1 LIFVLFP
8 DYDVDAIGKESLHS
22 QEFHAMKIGR
32 RSIFLAGSAL
42 LASPAIIRP
51 AIIRPAMA
59 QPATTLPAQTP
70 GFYRFK
76 VGSFTVTTVHDGFVA
91 RPLEGF
97 VRNAPLA
104 EVQGVL
110 RDAFLPQD
118 RMVIPYTVTFLDTGR
133 DLVVFDSGNGVTP
146 AGATIGRMIAN
157 MRSAG
162 IDPAKVTRVVMSHFH
177 GDHVNGLLNAEGL
190 AAFPNAEVIVPEAEI
205 AWWGDATNE
214 TRSPEGQRANFANS
228 ARRLAPYAARMRR
241 VGPDSEVIPGVRSVA
256 AYGHTPGHTCYHIA
270 DGAEQMMFVADTT
283 NRPELLARRPEF
295 HIIFDFD
302 AVAAEATRRR
312 IYDRVATDRI
322 RVTGY
327 HFPFPA
333 NGYLT
338 KEGSGYRFVAAD
350 WTGAV

>member
-1 LIFVLFP
+1 
-8 DYDVDAIGKESLHS
+8 
-22 QEFHAMKIGR
+22 
-32 RSIFLAGSAL
+32 
-42 LASPAIIRP
+42 
-51 AIIRPAMA
+51 
-59 QPATTLPAQTP
+59 
-70 GFYRFK
+70 
-76 VGSFTVTTVHDGFVA
+76 
-91 RPLEGF
+91 
-97 VRNAPLA
+97 
-104 EVQGVL
+104 
-110 RDAFLPQD
+110 
-118 RMVIPYTVTFLDTGR
+118 MVIPYTVTFLDTGR

-157 MRSAG
+157 MRAAG

-350 WTGAV
+350 WSGAI

>member
-1 LIFVLFP
+1 MQ
-8 DYDVDAIGKESLHS
+8 SN
-22 QEFHAMKIGR
+22 R
-32 RSIFLAGSAL
+32 RSIFLAAGML
-42 LASPAIIRP
+42 LASPAIMRH
-51 AIIRPAMA
+51 AMA
-59 QPATTLPAQTP
+59 QPAPAPQTQAP

-110 RDAFLPQD
+110 RDAFLPTD

-133 DLVVFDSGNGVTP
+133 DLIVFDSGNGVTP

-157 MRSAG
+157 MQAAG
-162 IDPAKVTRVVMSHFH
+162 IDPTKVTRVVMSHFH
-177 GDHVNGLLNAEGL
+177 GDHVNGLLNAEGA

-228 ARRLAPYAARMRR
+228 ARRLAPYAARLRR
-241 VGPDSEVIPGVRSVA
+241 IGPDAEVVPGVRSVA

-270 DGAEQMMFVADTT
+270 DGADQMMFVADTT

-322 RVTGY
+322 RITGY

-333 NGYLT
+333 NGFLA

-350 WTGAV
+350 WSGAV

>member
-1 LIFVLFP
+1 LTFVLFP

-42 LASPAIIRP
+42 LASP

-333 NGYLT
+333 NGYMT

>member
-1 LIFVLFP
+1 MQP
-8 DYDVDAIGKESLHS
+8 A
-22 QEFHAMKIGR
+22 R
-32 RSIFLAGSAL
+32 RSLFLAGGTL
-42 LASPAIIRP
+42 LASPALILG
-51 AIIRPAMA
+51 AKA
-59 QPATTLPAQTP
+59 QPAAAPQPLQVP
-70 GFYRFK
+70 GFHRFK

-104 EVQGVL
+104 EVRGVL
-110 RDAFLPQD
+110 RDAFLPTD

-157 MRSAG
+157 MQAAG

-228 ARRLAPYAARMRR
+228 VRRLAPYAARMRR

-270 DGAEQMMFVADTT
+270 DGADQMMFVADTT

-302 AVAAEATRRR
+302 AAAAEATRRR

-322 RVTGY
+322 RITGY

-333 NGYLT
+333 NGYLA
-338 KEGSGYRFVAAD
+338 KEGSGYRFIAAD
-350 WTGAV
+350 WSGAV

>member
-1 LIFVLFP
+1 MQLV
-8 DYDVDAIGKESLHS
+8 
-22 QEFHAMKIGR
+22 R
-32 RSIFLAGSAL
+32 RSFFLASGAL
-42 LASPAIIRP
+42 LASPAIMHH
-51 AIIRPAMA
+51 ALA
-59 QPATTLPAQTP
+59 QPAPAPSVQTP
-70 GFYRFK
+70 GFHRFK

-110 RDAFLPQD
+110 RDAFLPTD

-133 DLVVFDSGNGVTP
+133 DLIVFDSGNGVTA

-157 MRSAG
+157 MQAAG
-162 IDPAKVTRVVMSHFH
+162 IDPTKVTRVVMSHFH

-214 TRSPEGQRANFANS
+214 TRSPEGQRATFANS
-228 ARRLAPYAARMRR
+228 ARRLAPYAARLRR
-241 VGPDSEVIPGVRSVA
+241 IGPDAEVVPGVRSVA
-256 AYGHTPGHTCYHIA
+256 AYGHTPGHTCYHVA

-312 IYDRVATDRI
+312 IFDRVATDRI
-322 RVTGY
+322 RITAY

-333 NGYLT
+333 NGYLA
-338 KEGSGYRFVAAD
+338 KEGSGYRFIAAD
-350 WTGAV
+350 WSSAV

>member
-1 LIFVLFP
+1 MSIF
-8 DYDVDAIGKESLHS
+8 
-22 QEFHAMKIGR
+22 GR
-32 RSIFLAGSAL
+32 RSLFVTAAL
-42 LASPAIIRP
+42 LASPFV
-51 AIIRPAMA
+51 A
-59 QPATTLPAQTP
+59 QSPLAQTPSPQPNPVP

-76 VGSFTVTTVHDGFVA
+76 IGSFTVTTVHDGFFA

-97 VRNAPLA
+97 VRNAPLSD
-104 EVQGVL
+104 VQAVL

-118 RMVIPYTVTFLDTGR
+118 RLVIPFTVTFLDTGR
-133 DLVVFDSGNGVTP
+133 DLVVFDSGNGVTAP
-146 AGATIGRMIAN
+146 SATNGRMIAN

-162 IDPAKVTRVVMSHFH
+162 IDPARVTRVIMSHFH
-177 GDHVNGLLNAEGL
+177 GDHVNGLLNAEGA

-214 TRSPEGQRANFANS
+214 TRSPEGQRATFANS
-228 ARRLAPYAARMRR
+228 ARRLAPYAARLRR
-241 VGPDSEVIPGVRSVA
+241 IGPDAEVIPGVRSVA
-256 AYGHTPGHTCYHIA
+256 AYGHTPGHTCYHVA

-283 NRPELLARRPEF
+283 NRPELLARRPDF
-295 HIIFDFD
+295 HIVFDFD

-322 RVTGY
+322 RITGY

-333 NGYLT
+333 NGYLA

-350 WTGAV
+350 WSSAV

>member
-1 LIFVLFP
+1 MSSF
-8 DYDVDAIGKESLHS
+8 
-22 QEFHAMKIGR
+22 QR
-32 RSIFLAGSAL
+32 RGFLAAASL
-42 LASPAIIRP
+42 LFAPGLIKASF
-51 AIIRPAMA
+51 
-59 QPATTLPAQTP
+59 AQTAPAPQVQAP

-76 VGSFTVTTVHDGFVA
+76 VGSFTVTTVHDGFFA

-104 EVQGVL
+104 DVQAVL

-118 RMVIPYTVTFLDTGR
+118 RLVIPFTVTFLDTGR
-133 DLVVFDSGNGVTP
+133 DLVVFDSGNGVTAP
-146 AGATIGRMIAN
+146 GATNGRMISN
-157 MRSAG
+157 MRAAG
-162 IDPAKVTRVVMSHFH
+162 IDPTKVTRVVMSHFH
-177 GDHVNGLLNAEGL
+177 GDHVNGLLNAEGA

-214 TRSPEGQRANFANS
+214 TRSPEGQRATFANS
-228 ARRLAPYAARMRR
+228 ARRLAPYAARLRR
-241 VGPDSEVIPGVRSVA
+241 IGPDAEVVPGVRSVA
-256 AYGHTPGHTCYHIA
+256 AYGHTPGHTCYHVA
-270 DGAEQMMFVADTT
+270 DGADQMMFVADTT

-322 RVTGY
+322 RITGY

-333 NGYLT
+333 NGFLA

-350 WTGAV
+350 WSGAI

>member
-42 LASPAIIRP
+42 LASP

>member
-1 LIFVLFP
+1 MSGFRRRGVLAATSLLFSPSLIKAPNAQTV
-8 DYDVDAIGKESLHS
+8 
-22 QEFHAMKIGR
+22 
-32 RSIFLAGSAL
+32 
-42 LASPAIIRP
+42 PAP
-51 AIIRPAMA
+51 
-59 QPATTLPAQTP
+59 QGQTP
-70 GFYRFK
+70 GFHRFK

-110 RDAFLPQD
+110 RDAFLPTD

-133 DLVVFDSGNGVTP
+133 DLIVFDSGNGVTP

-157 MRSAG
+157 MQAAG
-162 IDPAKVTRVVMSHFH
+162 IDPTKVTRVVMSHFH
-177 GDHVNGLLNAEGL
+177 GDHVNGLLNAEGS

-228 ARRLAPYAARMRR
+228 ARRLAPYAARLRR
-241 VGPDSEVIPGVRSVA
+241 IGPDAEVVPGVRSVA
-256 AYGHTPGHTCYHIA
+256 AYGHTPGHTCYHVA
-270 DGAEQMMFVADTT
+270 DGADQMMFVADTT

-312 IYDRVATDRI
+312 IYDQVATDRI

-333 NGYLT
+333 NGFLA
-338 KEGSGYRFVAAD
+338 KDGSGYRFVAAD
-350 WTGAV
+350 WSGAV

>member
-42 LASPAIIRP
+42 LASP

-350 WTGAV
+350 WSGAV

>member
-1 LIFVLFP
+1 MARYSSP
-8 DYDVDAIGKESLHS
+8 
-22 QEFHAMKIGR
+22 
-32 RSIFLAGSAL
+32 AL
-42 LASPAIIRP
+42 LHPAK
-51 AIIRPAMA
+51 A
-59 QPATTLPAQTP
+59 QPTAAPATIGTP
-70 GFYRFK
+70 GFHRFK
-76 VGSFTVTTVHDGFVA
+76 VGSFTVTTVYDGFVA

-110 RDAFLPQD
+110 RDAFLPTD

-133 DLVVFDSGNGVTP
+133 GLIVFDSGNGVTP
-146 AGATIGRMIAN
+146 AGATTGRMNAN
-157 MRSAG
+157 MQAAG
-162 IDPAKVTRVVMSHFH
+162 IDPTKVTRVVMSHFH
-177 GDHVNGLLNAEGL
+177 GDHVNGLLNAEGA

-214 TRSPEGQRANFANS
+214 TRSPEGQRATFANS
-228 ARRLAPYAARMRR
+228 ARRLAPYAARLRR
-241 VGPDSEVIPGVRSVA
+241 IGPDAEVIPGVRSVA

-270 DGAEQMMFVADTT
+270 DGADQMMFVADTT

-322 RVTGY
+322 RITGY

-333 NGYLT
+333 NGFLA
-338 KEGSGYRFVAAD
+338 KEGGGYRFVAAD
-350 WTGAV
+350 WSGTI

>member
-42 LASPAIIRP
+42 LASP

-333 NGYLT
+333 NGYMT

>member
-51 AIIRPAMA
+51 AMA
-59 QPATTLPAQTP
+59 QPATTSPAQTP

-350 WTGAV
+350 WSGAV

>member
-1 LIFVLFP
+1 
-8 DYDVDAIGKESLHS
+8 
-22 QEFHAMKIGR
+22 MKIGR

-51 AIIRPAMA
+51 AIIRPVMA
-59 QPATTLPAQTP
+59 QPASTLPAQTP

-350 WTGAV
+350 WSGAI

>member
-1 LIFVLFP
+1 M
-8 DYDVDAIGKESLHS
+8 
-22 QEFHAMKIGR
+22 QIGR
-32 RSIFLAGSAL
+32 RSIFLASGAL
-42 LASPAIIRP
+42 LAAPAFVR
-51 AIIRPAMA
+51 
-59 QPATTLPAQTP
+59 TTSAQTAPAPQAQTQAP

-76 VGSFTVTTVHDGFVA
+76 VGSFTVTTVHDGFFA

-104 EVQGVL
+104 EVQAVL

-118 RMVIPYTVTFLDTGR
+118 RLVIPFTVTFLDTGR
-133 DLVVFDSGNGVTP
+133 DLVVFDSGNGVTAP
-146 AGATIGRMIAN
+146 GATNGRMIAN
-157 MRSAG
+157 MRAAG
-162 IDPAKVTRVVMSHFH
+162 IDPARVTRVVMSHFH
-177 GDHVNGLLNAEGL
+177 GDHVNGLLNAEGA

-214 TRSPEGQRANFANS
+214 TRSPEGQRATFANS

-350 WTGAV
+350 WSSAV

>member
-1 LIFVLFP
+1 MIAFRRRLLI
-8 DYDVDAIGKESLHS
+8 AST
-22 QEFHAMKIGR
+22 
-32 RSIFLAGSAL
+32 AL
-42 LASPAIIRP
+42 LAAPAFVR
-51 AIIRPAMA
+51 
-59 QPATTLPAQTP
+59 TTSAQTAPAPQAQTQAP

-76 VGSFTVTTVHDGFVA
+76 VGSFTVTTVHDGFFA

-104 EVQGVL
+104 EVQAVL

-118 RMVIPYTVTFLDTGR
+118 RLVISFTVTFLDTGR

-146 AGATIGRMIAN
+146 PGATNGRMIAN
-157 MRSAG
+157 MRAAG
-162 IDPAKVTRVVMSHFH
+162 IDPARVTRVVMSHFH
-177 GDHVNGLLNAEGL
+177 GDHVNGLLNADGL

-205 AWWGDATNE
+205 AWWGDTTNE
-214 TRSPEGQRANFANS
+214 TRSPEGQRATFANS

-241 VGPDSEVIPGVRSVA
+241 IGPDSEVIPGVRSVA
-256 AYGHTPGHTCYHIA
+256 AYGHTPGHTCYHVA

-283 NRPELLARRPEF
+283 NRPELLARRPDF
-295 HIIFDFD
+295 HIVFDFD

-322 RVTGY
+322 RITGY
-327 HFPFPA
+327 HLPFPA
-333 NGYLT
+333 NGYLA

-350 WTGAV
+350 WLSAV

>member
-1 LIFVLFP
+1 
-8 DYDVDAIGKESLHS
+8 
-22 QEFHAMKIGR
+22 MKIGR

-214 TRSPEGQRANFANS
+214 TRSPEGQRATFANS

-302 AVAAEATRRR
+302 AVAAETTRRR

>member
-1 LIFVLFP
+1 MSNF
-8 DYDVDAIGKESLHS
+8 
-22 QEFHAMKIGR
+22 QR
-32 RSIFLAGSAL
+32 RGFLAAASL
-42 LASPAIIRP
+42 LFAPGLIKASF
-51 AIIRPAMA
+51 
-59 QPATTLPAQTP
+59 AQTAPAPQVQAP

-76 VGSFTVTTVHDGFVA
+76 VGSFTVTTVHDGFFA

-104 EVQGVL
+104 DVQAVL

-118 RMVIPYTVTFLDTGR
+118 RLVIPFTVTFLDTGR
-133 DLVVFDSGNGVTP
+133 DLVVFDSGNGVTAP
-146 AGATIGRMIAN
+146 GATNGRMISN
-157 MRSAG
+157 MRAAG
-162 IDPAKVTRVVMSHFH
+162 IDPARVTRVVMSHFH
-177 GDHVNGLLNAEGL
+177 GDHVNGLLNAEGA

-214 TRSPEGQRANFANS
+214 TRSPEGQRATFANS
-228 ARRLAPYAARMRR
+228 ARRLAPYAARLRR
-241 VGPDSEVIPGVRSVA
+241 IGPDAEVVPGVRSVA
-256 AYGHTPGHTCYHIA
+256 AYGHTPGHTCYHVA
-270 DGAEQMMFVADTT
+270 DGADQMMFVADTT

-322 RVTGY
+322 RITGY

-333 NGYLT
+333 NGFLT

-350 WTGAV
+350 WSGTI

>member
-1 LIFVLFP
+1 MSGFQRRGIL
-8 DYDVDAIGKESLHS
+8 AAASL
-22 QEFHAMKIGR
+22 
-32 RSIFLAGSAL
+32 L
-42 LASPAIIRP
+42 
-51 AIIRPAMA
+51 MA
-59 QPATTLPAQTP
+59 PGLVKAPYAQTAPVVQSQVP
-70 GFYRFK
+70 GFHRFK

-110 RDAFLPQD
+110 RDAFLPTD

-133 DLVVFDSGNGVTP
+133 DLIVFDSGNGVTP

-157 MRSAG
+157 MQAAG
-162 IDPAKVTRVVMSHFH
+162 IDPARVTCVVMSHFH
-177 GDHVNGLLNAEGL
+177 GDHVNGLLNAEGA

-214 TRSPEGQRANFANS
+214 TRSPEGQRATFANS

-241 VGPDSEVIPGVRSVA
+241 IGPDAEVIPGVRSVA
-256 AYGHTPGHTCYHIA
+256 AYGHTPGHTCYHVA
-270 DGAEQMMFVADTT
+270 DGADQMMFVADTT

-322 RVTGY
+322 RITGY

-333 NGYLT
+333 NGYLA
-338 KEGSGYRFVAAD
+338 KEGSGYRFVATD
-350 WTGAV
+350 